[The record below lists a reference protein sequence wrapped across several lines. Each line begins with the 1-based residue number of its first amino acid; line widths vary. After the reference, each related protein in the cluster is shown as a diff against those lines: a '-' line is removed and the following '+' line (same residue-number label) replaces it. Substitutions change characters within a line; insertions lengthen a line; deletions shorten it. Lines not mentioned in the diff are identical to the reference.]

1 MKKQLLVIGMLTSC
15 ISFAQTDQLWSST
28 FAKSNSE
35 IIENK
40 TSLLSPKIYALDFNG
55 LKNAL
60 AKAPKRLSVGEKSE
74 IIISFPNSEGKME
87 NFKVRE
93 NSNFDPALSAKYP
106 DIKSYV
112 GDGLDNSN
120 STIYFSISS
129 LGLSS
134 MEIYGNKSA
143 VFIEPYTK

>member
-93 NSNFDPALSAKYP
+93 RL
-106 DIKSYV
+106 I
-112 GDGLDNSN
+112 LTDNSVLIDTDIIMKRYN
-120 STIYFSISS
+120 
-129 LGLSS
+129 
-134 MEIYGNKSA
+134 
-143 VFIEPYTK
+143 